1 MARNTRAIRLYERL
15 GFSVE
20 GRPLSRPAAGGAQ
33 AGPWP
38 VDENRER
45 KPASARL
52 RFFDGCVMMFTAR

>member
-15 GFSVE
+15 GLSVE
-20 GRPLSRPAAGGAQ
+20 GRLSLARPPAGRRPPLA
-33 AGPWP
+33 